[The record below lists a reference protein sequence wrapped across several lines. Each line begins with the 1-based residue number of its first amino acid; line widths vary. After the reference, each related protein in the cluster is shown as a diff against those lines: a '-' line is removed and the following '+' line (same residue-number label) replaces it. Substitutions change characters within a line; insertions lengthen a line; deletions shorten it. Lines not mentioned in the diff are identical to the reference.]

1 MAVLSSAQAAEK
13 YGIPLANPGSEFAK
27 NAYQGDPKVLPYAK
41 ETRDTSAKATVWSNQ
56 NPGRPG
62 SFQDFGGS
70 NPTMA
75 QPGA

>member
-1 MAVLSSAQAAEK
+1 MLSANQAAAK
-13 YGIPLANPGSEFAK
+13 YGVPSPNAGSEFAK
-27 NAYQGDPKVLPYAK
+27 NAYEGDPKVLPYAK
-41 ETRDTSAKATVWSNQ
+41 QTRDTSAKATVWSNQ